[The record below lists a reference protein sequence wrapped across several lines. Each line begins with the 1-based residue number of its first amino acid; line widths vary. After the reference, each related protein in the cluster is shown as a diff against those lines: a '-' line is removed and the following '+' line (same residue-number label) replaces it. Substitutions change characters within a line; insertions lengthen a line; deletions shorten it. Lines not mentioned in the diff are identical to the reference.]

1 MVAMASFFL
10 WPEFVSVSA
19 RFLVMMESDHGVK
32 SSLVGLDKSQL
43 DLFWSTSVPLGR
55 RNL

>member
-43 DLFWSTSVPLGR
+43 DLFWSMSVPLGR